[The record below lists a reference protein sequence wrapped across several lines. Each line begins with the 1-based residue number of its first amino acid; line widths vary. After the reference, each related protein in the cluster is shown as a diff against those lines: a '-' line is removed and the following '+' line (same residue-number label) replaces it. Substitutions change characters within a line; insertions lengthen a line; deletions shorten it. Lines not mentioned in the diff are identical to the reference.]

1 VNVDPDLQAAYLRTA
16 YWVEARPQP
25 IALRV
30 GERSRALDRVLARQ
44 RSGRW
49 AFITAW
55 NPNSRLLAPWRNA
68 ARQNEL
74 LQALRRAGY
83 RWLPAL
89 GDGDDP
95 AWPPEPSVLV
105 LGMSPRNAVR
115 LARRFDQNAVVVGKL
130 RGLRPSRLC
139 RDQEKAP

>member
-1 VNVDPDLQAAYLRTA
+1 MSVYPDLQAAYLRTA

-30 GERSRALDRVLARQ
+30 GEHSLALDRILARQ
-44 RSGRW
+44 RSDRW

-55 NPNSRLLAPWRNA
+55 NPRSRLVAPWRNA
-68 ARQNEL
+68 AHQSQL
-74 LQALRRAGY
+74 LQALRCAGY

-89 GDGDDP
+89 GEGDDP

-105 LGMSPRNAVR
+105 LGMSARDALR
-115 LARRFDQNAVVVGKL
+115 LARRFNQNAVVVGRL
-130 RGLRPSRLC
+130 RGCATLVWRGSGLIP
-139 RDQEKAP
+139 

>member
-1 VNVDPDLQAAYLRTA
+1 LNIDPELQTAYLRTA

-30 GERSRALDRVLARQ
+30 GERSLALDRVLARQ
-44 RSGRW
+44 RARQW

-55 NPNSRLLAPWRNA
+55 NPHSQLLAPWRNA
-68 ARQNEL
+68 ARQNQL
-74 LQALRRAGY
+74 LQVLRRAGY

-89 GDGDDP
+89 GEGDDP

-105 LGMSPRNAVR
+105 LGMSARDAVR
-115 LARRFDQNAVVVGKL
+115 LARRFGQNAVVVGRL
-130 RGLRPSRLC
+130 RGRATPVWC
-139 RDQEKAP
+139 MYKT